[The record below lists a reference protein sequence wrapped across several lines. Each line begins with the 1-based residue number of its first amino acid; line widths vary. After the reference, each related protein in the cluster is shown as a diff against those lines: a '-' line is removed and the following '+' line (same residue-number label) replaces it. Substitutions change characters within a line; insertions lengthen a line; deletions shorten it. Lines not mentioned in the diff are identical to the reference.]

1 MGKYSRFWEMREG
14 SKKRAA
20 DVFKC
25 TGCGAVTDHPHGH
38 NGEPDPSRCS
48 AGCSSRAMVE
58 DWKPGGVSRVYRHN
72 FDSIFPNAPG
82 AGV

>member
-14 SKKRAA
+14 SKKHAV

-25 TGCGAVTDHPHGH
+25 TGCGAVTNHPLGH
-38 NGEPDPSRCS
+38 NGEPDVHRCHP
-48 AGCSSRAMVE
+48 GCPVHAS
-58 DWKPGGVSRVYRHN
+58 DWRPGERDADYRKN
-72 FDSIFPNAPG
+72 FDRIFPAAPG